1 MSSFRSAW
9 AGAPAGIAVA
19 RTGQSVP
26 LLSAA
31 AALAVAMAVGGW
43 LSGARHASAI
53 DATQIESW
61 RAMVAQ
67 ATEPQALRQL
77 RQLARGGSTPARTA
91 LGEALLDSRDASLRH
106 EGVRWLEAA
115 AQPADGAPG
124 DARAQLAL

>member
-31 AALAVAMAVGGW
+31 AALAVAMTVGGW

-53 DATQIESW
+53 DAVQPLAEKVLAYNRHLYEIFSDTQ
-61 RAMVAQ
+61 
-67 ATEPQALRQL
+67 T
-77 RQLARGGSTPARTA
+77 
-91 LGEALLDSRDASLRH
+91 
-106 EGVRWLEAA
+106 
-115 AQPADGAPG
+115 
-124 DARAQLAL
+124 